1 MNVNEV
7 TDLTVSV
14 LAFQLIQCFI
24 LYTGT
29 GVMNFCALRDV
40 A

>member
-1 MNVNEV
+1 MYAMNVNQV
-7 TDLTVSV
+7 TELTVTV

-29 GVMNFCALRDV
+29 GV
-40 A
+40 